1 MYRLCAINCVEGI
14 QTRTEIKYQQTW
26 ERRYGHTISHFWLID
41 MEKNNNI
48 VVGIDSLAFLEKAS
62 MVDSRTD
69 CIALTC
75 KEAA

>member
-1 MYRLCAINCVEGI
+1 
-14 QTRTEIKYQQTW
+14 
-26 ERRYGHTISHFWLID
+26 